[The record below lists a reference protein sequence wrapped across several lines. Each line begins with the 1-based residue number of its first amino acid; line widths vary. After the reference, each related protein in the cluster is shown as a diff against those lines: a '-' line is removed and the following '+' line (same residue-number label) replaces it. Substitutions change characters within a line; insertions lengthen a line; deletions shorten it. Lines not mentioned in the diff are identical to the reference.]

1 MQIRQL
7 EYFVAVAEQLNF
19 TKAARQ
25 FYISQTAVAAGLGYA
40 LLPTYITDSLSMKEK
55 VIAVPLEGEEKK
67 IPIIAAWH
75 KQNQN
80 PALGRFLDDCLIP
93 AREEHMWG

>member
-1 MQIRQL
+1 
-7 EYFVAVAEQLNF
+7 
-19 TKAARQ
+19 
-25 FYISQTAVAAGLGYA
+25 
-40 LLPTYITDSLSMKEK
+40 MKEK
-55 VIAVPLEGEEKK
+55 VIAVPLEGEEKQ

-93 AREEHMWG
+93 AIEEHMWG